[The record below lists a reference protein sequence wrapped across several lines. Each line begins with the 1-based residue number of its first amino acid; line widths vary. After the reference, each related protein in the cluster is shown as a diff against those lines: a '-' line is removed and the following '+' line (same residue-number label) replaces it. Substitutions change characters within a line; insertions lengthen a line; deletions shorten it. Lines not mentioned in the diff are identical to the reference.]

1 MRTIREA
8 DDAEV
13 GMAVSVGVGV
23 GVGVGVEFG
32 VEFGVDTDMDAV
44 EGVLVDGME
53 VLPELEIWPVVGDEL
68 GEVGVAVSPP
78 TNILLKTLA
87 IPPRGLSLEPV
98 CEGDGLVVPEVVASF
113 PPNKFPNPS
122 L

>member
-32 VEFGVDTDMDAV
+32 VEFGVDTDMDVV
-44 EGVLVDGME
+44 EGVLVLVIE
-53 VLPELEIWPVVGDEL
+53 PFSLL
-68 GEVGVAVSPP
+68 
-78 TNILLKTLA
+78 TNLQYNL
-87 IPPRGLSLEPV
+87 
-98 CEGDGLVVPEVVASF
+98 
-113 PPNKFPNPS
+113 
-122 L
+122 